1 MLAALCERL
10 IAYGHINPFKYTP
23 KQAVAYA
30 ELARSRLNEELKDQ
44 FTIMQV
50 ANHGKKQ
57 DVKKLLGDLE
67 VG

>member
-10 IAYGHINPFKYTP
+10 ISYGHINPFQYTP

-30 ELARSRLNEELKDQ
+30 ELARSRLNEELTDQ
-44 FTIMQV
+44 FTIIQV
-50 ANHGKKQ
+50 ANHGKSK
-57 DVKKLLGDLE
+57 DVKKLLGDLG